1 MQLLGYPFVSP
12 SAAQWKTALAVSESL
27 SDWPKRGS
35 VRFVDGVAIVRMSQ
49 GTEAQYRQYG
59 E

>member
-1 MQLLGYPFVSP
+1 MRVLGYPFAP
-12 SAAQWKTALAVSESL
+12 PNAAQWKMALAVSESL
-27 SDWPKRGS
+27 SDWPSPGS
-35 VRFVDGVAIVRMSQ
+35 VRFVDGLAIVRMSR